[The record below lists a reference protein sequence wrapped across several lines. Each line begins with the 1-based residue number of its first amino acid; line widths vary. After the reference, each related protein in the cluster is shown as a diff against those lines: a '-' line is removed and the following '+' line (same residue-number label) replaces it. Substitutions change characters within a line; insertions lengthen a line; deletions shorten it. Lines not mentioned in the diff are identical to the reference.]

1 MKSIILLLS
10 LMIIPGFLNQAGAA
24 PIDLHN
30 YVTYNA
36 EYNTVWPQQLMNTNL
51 ILALSGT
58 NWEVP
63 LLEVEKG
70 DLTAIDPR
78 NTIVANPGNTGRV
91 LFTLWRNNHD
101 TPAPVPEPP
110 ILILL
115 GTGLI
120 GLAGYIKANKR
131 SPN

>member
-1 MKSIILLLS
+1 MKRIILLLS
-10 LMIIPGFLNQAGAA
+10 LMIIPGFLTQVGAT
-24 PIDLHN
+24 PINLQK

-36 EYNTVWPQQLMNTNL
+36 ESNTIWSQQLMNTKL
-51 ILALSGT
+51 MLALSGT

-63 LLEVEKG
+63 LWEVEKG
-70 DLTAIDPR
+70 NLVAIDPR
-78 NTIVANPGNTGRV
+78 NIIVANLGNTGRY
-91 LFTLWRNNHD
+91 LFALRRNNHD
-101 TPAPVPEPP
+101 ISAPVPEPSTM
-110 ILILL
+110 ILL